1 VTVAAPLDRLRS
13 AAARCRADGDAD
25 LAWLGEQIEA
35 ALTGDVSLDE
45 ALGLQ
50 YAARL
55 GARDNKL
62 REAHRRYFPEKTA
75 YAAAGEIHR
84 LARTLNK
91 SGTQIGL
98 DDPRQLISEALATGL
113 PFPKKRCLCSILSL
127 Q

>member
-13 AAARCRADGDAD
+13 AVVGCRVDGDAD
-25 LAWLGEQIEA
+25 LAWLADQIEL
-35 ALTGDVSLDE
+35 ALTGEASLDE

-91 SGTQIGL
+91 SGTQICL
-98 DDPRQLISEALATGL
+98 DDPRRLIGEALATGL
-113 PFPKKRCLCSILSL
+113 PFPKKRRLSSILSL